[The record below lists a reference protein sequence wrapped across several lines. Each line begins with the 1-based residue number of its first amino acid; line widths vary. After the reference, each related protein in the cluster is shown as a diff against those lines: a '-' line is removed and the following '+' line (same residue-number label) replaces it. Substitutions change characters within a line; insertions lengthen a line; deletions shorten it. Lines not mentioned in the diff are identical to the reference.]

1 MVIAAMKF
9 FSELFYVRNHL
20 PVPEV
25 DGDSYRLEIEIE
37 GTDRN
42 LSFSLDDLKKLPKTT
57 IVATLMCA
65 GNRRADMNKVL
76 KLICIICDSKTLSVF
91 HLCTCN

>member
-1 MVIAAMKF
+1 M
-9 FSELFYVRNHL
+9 RNHL

-25 DGDSYRLEIEIE
+25 DVNTYRLEVEVE
-37 GTDRN
+37 GTDRY

-65 GNRRADMNKVL
+65 GNRRSDMNKVPNKIFL
-76 KLICIICDSKTLSVF
+76 LVSKTCFLYF
-91 HLCTCN
+91 RLNL

>member
-1 MVIAAMKF
+1 M
-9 FSELFYVRNHL
+9 

-25 DGDSYRLEIEIE
+25 DVDTYRLEVEVE
-37 GTDRN
+37 GTDRY

-65 GNRRADMNKVL
+65 GNRRSDMNKVPNKIFL
-76 KLICIICDSKTLSVF
+76 LVSKTCFLYF
-91 HLCTCN
+91 RLNL

>member
-1 MVIAAMKF
+1 MVIAAMQF

-25 DGDSYRLEIEIE
+25 DLETYRLEVEIE

-76 KLICIICDSKTLSVF
+76 KLICTILIAKLY
-91 HLCTCN
+91 LCTCN

>member
-1 MVIAAMKF
+1 M
-9 FSELFYVRNHL
+9 RNHL

-25 DGDSYRLEIEIE
+25 DVNTYRLEVEVE
-37 GTDRN
+37 GTDKY

-65 GNRRADMNKVL
+65 GNRRSDMNKVPNKIFL
-76 KLICIICDSKTLSVF
+76 LVSKTCFLYF
-91 HLCTCN
+91 RLNL

>member
-1 MVIAAMKF
+1 M
-9 FSELFYVRNHL
+9 RNHL

-25 DGDSYRLEIEIE
+25 DLETYRLEVEIE

-42 LSFSLDDLKKLPKTT
+42 LSFSIDDLKKLPKTT

-76 KLICIICDSKTLSVF
+76 KLICIILIAKF
-91 HLCTCN
+91 YLCTCN

>member
-1 MVIAAMKF
+1 M
-9 FSELFYVRNHL
+9 RNHL

-25 DGDSYRLEIEIE
+25 DLETYRLEVEIE

-76 KLICIICDSKTLSVF
+76 KLICTILIAKLY
-91 HLCTCN
+91 LCTCN